1 MKLKRVRT
9 LAPMT
14 LKGRVPGELYE
25 VLAAYAGYYREC
37 TARRSTCGRSSSRC
51 CARSWTPT
59 ASSTRGGG
67 RQVEAQAAPRRGP
80 KTGPDWS
87 RGMGRNGTGV
97 VLLQDKEQFRT
108 SQNPVI
114 SRSNVRNSR
123 DSGCST
129 FRRQR

>member
-9 LAPMT
+9 LAPVT
-14 LKGRVPGELYE
+14 LKGRVPAELYE
-25 VLAAYAGYYREC
+25 ILAAYAGCYREVHGE
-37 TARRSTCGRSSSRC
+37 AVDLWPFSSKYSV
-51 CARSWTPT
+51 RSWTRT
-59 ASSTRGGG
+59 VSSARGGG

-87 RGMGRNGTGV
+87 RGMVRNGTGV

-108 SQNPVI
+108 SQNPAI
-114 SRSNVRNSR
+114 SRDNVRNSR

-129 FRRQR
+129 FRRRR